1 MFRLT
6 ALACALAAGLFSG
19 AAAQTFP
26 DRTVRIVVPF
36 APGGVIDPVARI
48 VAKPLQEKFGQSVV
62 VENRPGAATT
72 IGSAIVAKA
81 EPDGHTLLFTSRQ
94 HATNPIIFKSLPY
107 NSLKDFTPIALTTFG
122 DGQVIVVHPSLGV
135 KTLAELVA
143 LARKEPGKVTFAS
156 GGFGNVTH
164 ISGEMFN
171 MFAKV
176 RMNHIPYKGT
186 GPAMN
191 DVLAGHAKV
200 MFAPVSVALPHIRTG
215 AVLAL
220 GYAAPERSK
229 VLPDVPI
236 VAEFPDLGLEK
247 FDVRGWHGLLGPAN
261 MPKPVVDTIYRN
273 IRDIVMDPALQPQW
287 AKMGLTPVIDRYD
300 PAAFSKFVAADIA
313 FFEEVGKTV
322 GIEKQ

>member
-1 MFRLT
+1 MFRFAALFVIALLSAT
-6 ALACALAAGLFSG
+6 AN
-19 AAAQTFP
+19 AQTYP

-36 APGGVIDPVARI
+36 SPGGVIDPVARLI
-48 VAKPLQEKFGQSVV
+48 AKPLQEKFGQSVV

-72 IGSAIVAKA
+72 LGSAIVAKSP
-81 EPDGHTLLFTSRQ
+81 PDGYTLLFTSRQ

-107 NSLKDFTPIALTTFG
+107 DSLKDFTPIGLTTFG

-135 KTLAELVA
+135 KTLSELVE
-143 LARKEPGKVTFAS
+143 LARKEPGTVTFAS

-171 MFAKV
+171 MFTNV

-191 DVLAGHAKV
+191 DVLAGHSKV
-200 MFAPVSVALPHIRTG
+200 MFAPISVALPHIRAG
-215 AVLAL
+215 SVLAL

-236 VAEFPDLGLEK
+236 VAEFPNLGLEK
-247 FDVRGWHGLLGPAN
+247 FDVRGWHGLMGPAN
-261 MPKPVVDTIYRN
+261 IPAPVVDTIYRAV
-273 IRDIVMDPALQPQW
+273 RDIVTAPEMQPQW
-287 AKMGLTPVIDRYD
+287 QKMGLTTAIDRFD
-300 PAAFSKFVAADIA
+300 PKGFSKYIADDIA
-313 FFEEVGKTV
+313 FFESIGKTV

>member
-1 MFRLT
+1 MFRRTALIALLT
-6 ALACALAAGLFSG
+6 AALSAGAS
-19 AAAQTFP
+19 AQTFP

-48 VAKPLQEKFGQSVV
+48 IAKPLQEKFGQSVV

-72 IGSAIVAKA
+72 IGSAIVAKSA
-81 EPDGHTLLFTSRQ
+81 PDGYTLLFTSRQ

-107 NSLKDFTPIALTTFG
+107 DSLRDFTPIALTTFG

-171 MFAKV
+171 MFANV

-200 MFAPVSVALPHIRTG
+200 MFAPISVALPHIRAG
-215 AVLAL
+215 AVLPL

-229 VLPDVPI
+229 VLPEVPM
-236 VAEFPDLGLEK
+236 VSEFPNLGLEK

-261 MPKPVVDTIYRN
+261 MPAPVVDTIYRGV
-273 IRDIVMDPALQPQW
+273 RDVVMDPAMQPQW

-300 PAAFSKFVAADIA
+300 PKAFAEFIAADIA